1 MGTVRV
7 EDHHYPEG
15 EEFNVP
21 GLGVVKNFEDTEVDD
36 VQIATFRGMG
46 YDWPEDQDSLLLVSQ
61 EPEPEPEEEQP
72 VESVEEGTP
81 AEPTT
86 GGES

>member
-15 EEFNVP
+15 EEFTVP
-21 GLGVVKNFEDTEVDD
+21 GLGMVKNFEDTEVDD
-36 VQIATFRGMG
+36 VQIATFKGMG
-46 YDWPEDQDSLLLVSQ
+46 FEWPEDQDTLTFVSQ
-61 EPEPEPEEEQP
+61 EPEPEEEQP

-81 AEPTT
+81 ADVTT